1 THRTTGDDTGTG
13 GSRAK
18 QHDTGGG
25 LTLHG
30 VRDGGCDAGHA
41 EEVLLRLLDALRD
54 RQRHLARLAV
64 ADADHA
70 VAIAHDDE
78 RREAEATAALDDLRH
93 AVDGHDALE
102 ELALLAVTRTAVVA
116 RVALAA
122 AATGLARL
130 LSLLG
135 ARGGLHDLTLGD
147 LLGLHVL
154 VLLVLGAR
162 GRSGGVAHSS
172 SPPSR
177 APSAIAATRPA
188 YLLPPRSKTTAS
200 MPAFL
205 ARSATS
211 SPTFFALA

>member
-1 THRTTGDDTGTG
+1 
-13 GSRAK
+13 
-18 QHDTGGG
+18 
-25 LTLHG
+25 
-30 VRDGGCDAGHA
+30 
-41 EEVLLRLLDALRD
+41 
-54 RQRHLARLAV
+54 
-64 ADADHA
+64 
-70 VAIAHDDE
+70 
-78 RREAEATAALDDLRH
+78 
-93 AVDGHDALE
+93 
-102 ELALLAVTRTAVVA
+102 LLAVTRTAVVA

-122 AATGLARL
+122 SATGLARL

-135 ARGGLHDLTLGD
+135 ARGGLHDLPLGD

-211 SPTFFALA
+211 SPTFFALAVLSPSKDRKSTRLNSSHVKISYAVFCLKKKKR